1 MSCSHPK
8 AGAPTNPLWF
18 NNLVA
23 DSNVTLEVGAES
35 FNADAAV
42 LTGEERDGL
51 YARQA
56 ELYPQFA
63 EYQQNTTRLIPVVA
77 LNRKDGI

>member
-1 MSCSHPK
+1 
-8 AGAPTNPLWF
+8 
-18 NNLVA
+18 
-23 DSNVTLEVGAES
+23 VTLEVGAES
-35 FNADAAV
+35 FNAVAAV